1 MKTVRPALHPENWSK
16 LQNFLLF
23 GLLLAVALWLRIRNL
38 GDLSLMGDE
47 GIEALAVRG
56 ILEHGVPKVD
66 SGLIYIRWPLYLYM
80 QAAFAHL
87 FELNAFWLR
96 LPSVIWGVATIIPA
110 YILGRDLFN
119 RPIGLLTALIL
130 VFSAW
135 EIEISRY
142 ARGYTAFQFF
152 FLISLICFYRGFML
166 DKNKYKVWFLVASAF
181 ALLTHALS
189 DLLIVLFL
197 IPLFSSDLTWSR
209 KFRFSLWGVGLGG
222 LILVRRQ
229 IAGLKLPGGSGLS
242 WPSGDEATTGI
253 IEQIR
258 SQLGLPALNLPDMS
272 YFSNTVDQEP
282 ALIVLLLLIGCV
294 ATIFLSYQLF
304 QGQSG
309 SKVALGILI
318 VWSSFWYQFLL
329 AFLIVMFYVLIHVNS
344 LRDLRDSALM
354 SSVGAAFIC
363 FVGWSVVLIGSDRL
377 TLPEVPLTLFGF
389 PNLYSYFFSWL
400 VDGWTVMTIFLLI
413 GSIMLFIRLV
423 KDRGDHAALFLLGAL
438 YAVALIA
445 SLFDAYHASRY
456 IFHLYPLVVIIF
468 AMVAVKGGSFVL
480 NRYRFSTTL
489 SRKWVVSLGVLTI
502 LLASQDANP
511 LRGLNIGDRTY
522 QSAVDPV
529 RSVMSWR
536 FYAGFHQDFEGPSL
550 FVKERLAGQ
559 DKVVAVGIG
568 YMASMY
574 HYYVS
579 RTDYYLT
586 PADDPDVSTLVNEQ
600 GEHIQYI
607 TGSNVISGVANLE
620 ALVQNHNG
628 TVWLLGDRRMLRED
642 NSRYSKEMKEYL
654 RSLVQGEDYL
664 GRDGITFAVGIQ

>member
-1 MKTVRPALHPENWSK
+1 
-16 LQNFLLF
+16 
-23 GLLLAVALWLRIRNL
+23 
-38 GDLSLMGDE
+38 
-47 GIEALAVRG
+47 
-56 ILEHGVPKVD
+56 
-66 SGLIYIRWPLYLYM
+66 M

-96 LPSVIWGVATIIPA
+96 LPSVIWGVAAILPA

-119 RPIGLLTALIL
+119 RPIGLLTAIIL

-135 EIEISRY
+135 EIEVSRY

-152 FLISLICFYRGFML
+152 FLVSLICFYRGFML
-166 DKNKYKVWFLVASAF
+166 DKNKYKVWFSVASAF

-197 IPLFSSDLTWSR
+197 IPLFSSDLTWVR
-209 KFRFSLWGVGLGG
+209 KIRFSLWGVGLGG

-229 IAGLKLPGGSGLS
+229 ITGLELPDGSGLS
-242 WPSGDEATTGI
+242 WPSGDEATVGI

-258 SQLGLPALNLPDMS
+258 RQLGLPALNLPDMS
-272 YFSNTVDQEP
+272 YFSHTVDQEP
-282 ALIVLLLLIGCV
+282 ALIILFLLVSCI
-294 ATIFLSYQLF
+294 ATIFLFYQLF
-304 QGQSG
+304 QGQSA

-318 VWSSFWYQFLL
+318 IWLSFWHQFLL
-329 AFLIVMFYVLIHVNS
+329 AFLILLFYVLIHVNN

-354 SSVGAAFIC
+354 SSVGVSFIC

-377 TLPEVPLTLFGF
+377 TLLEVPFTLFGF

-400 VDGWTVMTIFLLI
+400 VDGWPVMTIFLLI
-413 GSIMLFIRLV
+413 GSIILFVRLV
-423 KDRGDHAALFLLGAL
+423 NDRGDHAALFLLGAL
-438 YAVALIA
+438 YAIALAA

-468 AMVAVKGGSFVL
+468 AMVAVKGGSFIL
-480 NRYRFSTTL
+480 NRYRLSAIL
-489 SRKWVVSLGVLTI
+489 SRKWVASLGVLMI
-502 LLASQDANP
+502 LFISQDANP
-511 LRGLNIGDRTY
+511 LRGWNIGDRTY
-522 QSAVDPV
+522 QSAVDPARAV
-529 RSVMSWR
+529 ISWR

-559 DKVVAVGIG
+559 DKVVVIGVG

-574 HYYVS
+574 HYYTS

-586 PADDPDVSTLVNEQ
+586 PADDPDISTLVNEQ
-600 GEHIQYI
+600 GEYIQYI
-607 TGSNVISGVANLE
+607 TGSNVISGVANLK

-654 RSLVQGEDYL
+654 RLLVQEEDYL